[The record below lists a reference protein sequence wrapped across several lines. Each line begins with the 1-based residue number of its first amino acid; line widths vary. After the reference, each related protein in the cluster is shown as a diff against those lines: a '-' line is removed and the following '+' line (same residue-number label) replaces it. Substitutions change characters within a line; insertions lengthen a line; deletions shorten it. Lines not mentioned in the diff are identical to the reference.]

1 MKIGMILERDFPTT
15 PPDIRVEKEAQSLIR
30 GGHQVELLSL
40 KITSTADQER
50 IEGVNVFRVPINIL
64 CIKDWNESLVET
76 HFHSEDSPWVDAVT
90 NFITNRKI
98 DVLHVHDLPLVWT
111 ASKAASFNGIPVVFD
126 MHEIYPP
133 MVQFMK
139 RKTQNGWDPTK
150 WVSEYE
156 AECLK
161 LVDKT
166 IVVVEESRQRL
177 LNMGIP
183 NDKIAVIMNTEDI
196 KKMECSRHN
205 RKWRQNLKD
214 RFLVTYVGTF
224 GEIRG
229 LDMLLYATKELENE
243 IPIHLLLVGGAY
255 NQPEL
260 ERIAR
265 EQTME
270 DRVTIT
276 GWVDFKEIPDF
287 IAMSDVCVV
296 PHVKNEFTDATI
308 PHKLFQY
315 MLMGKPV
322 IVSNAAPLK
331 RIVEECNCGRVF
343 STGDIGDL
351 SSTLFELAVSG
362 EKRKRLGQNGLKA
375 ALAIYNWGNEE
386 AVLLDTYNTIHNEKQ
401 NPLPMKKA

>member
-1 MKIGMILERDFPTT
+1 MILERDFPTT
-15 PPDIRVEKEAQSLIR
+15 PPDIRVEKETQSLIR
-30 GGHQVELLSL
+30 GGHQIDLLSL

-50 IEGVNVFRVPINIL
+50 IKGVNVFRVPTNML
-64 CIKDWNESLVET
+64 CIKDWNASLVEK
-76 HFHSEDSPWVDAVT
+76 HFHSEDSPWVNAVT
-90 NFITNRKI
+90 NFISDRKI

-111 ASKAASFNGIPVVFD
+111 AAKSASRKGIPVVFD

-133 MVQFMK
+133 MVQFM
-139 RKTQNGWDPTK
+139 RPQTQNGWDPAK

-161 LVDKT
+161 MVDKI

-183 NDKIAVIMNTEDI
+183 KDKIAVIMNTEDI
-196 KKMECSRHN
+196 KKMESNRHN
-205 RKWRQNLKD
+205 REWRQNLED

-229 LDMLLYATKELENE
+229 LDTLLYATKELENE

-260 ERIAR
+260 ERIAK
-265 EQTME
+265 EQNIE
-270 DRVTIT
+270 NRVTIT
-276 GWVDFKEIPDF
+276 GWVDFKEIPDV

-331 RIVEECNCGRVF
+331 RIVEECNCGLVF
-343 STGDIGDL
+343 STGDIGNL
-351 SSTLFELAVSG
+351 ASTIYDMAVSE
-362 EKRKRLGQNGLKA
+362 EKRERLGHNGLKA
-375 ALAIYNWGNEE
+375 ALATYNWGNEE

-401 NPLPMKKA
+401 NSCLN